1 MFSELVQ
8 AEIVNGAVLIA
19 TLESD
24 LGAHRKIGPTRLLR
38 PALIA
43 GGIVPR
49 FIGPVATHGTGLA
62 VELAGAAA
70 GAAGGL
76 AAVALTRVY
85 RSPRTGKPVS
95 HATWPYALLW
105 TLVVGARAA
114 FSYGATHWFPAQI
127 AQWCLAH
134 QVTGAA
140 ITDGLIFMAVAMIL
154 TRTLGLGARAAA
166 LPLPADGR
174 HCQRPLHR
182 PHIRPLTRPA
192 CGPRQAGLSIHP
204 DREPRSRPRV
214 PGPPPVVHRELH
226 SCDFPWP
233 VHVRPPRRVGVAG
246 EPDERRLADL
256 ALEPGGDV
264 GHPHGPRRGL
274 GLPQDRDEVVAALP
288 AVPDPRAEHPHIQAG
303 SQPRGEQAV
312 GQPAAASS

>member
-24 LGAHRKIGPTRLLR
+24 LGAHRKIGPMRLLR

-43 GGIVPR
+43 GGIVPL

-70 GAAGGL
+70 GLLGGL

-114 FSYGATHWFPAQI
+114 FSYGATHWFPAQL

-166 LPLPADGR
+166 LPLPATGGTVSV
-174 HCQRPLHR
+174 PS
-182 PHIRPLTRPA
+182 T
-192 CGPRQAGLSIHP
+192 AGTSA
-204 DREPRSRPRV
+204 R
-214 PGPPPVVHRELH
+214 
-226 SCDFPWP
+226 
-233 VHVRPPRRVGVAG
+233 
-246 EPDERRLADL
+246 
-256 ALEPGGDV
+256 
-264 GHPHGPRRGL
+264 
-274 GLPQDRDEVVAALP
+274 
-288 AVPDPRAEHPHIQAG
+288 
-303 SQPRGEQAV
+303 
-312 GQPAAASS
+312 